1 MMFMKIL
8 VNATQIRNAN
18 IIDNILSK
26 KKLQLIATELFI
38 RGRKLNIDLAF
49 ITQCY
54 IVVSKILDLIL
65 PITLS

>member
-1 MMFMKIL
+1 MLMKIL

-38 RGRKLNIDLAF
+38 RGRKLNIDLVF

-65 PITLS
+65 SITLS